1 MSSRVISVNTLLTL
15 LMLLSSVAWAERAF
29 AETEGFIPL
38 LQEAEA
44 DIKEWKISEASEKA
58 DKALELA
65 GEGEEKHDAY
75 YLKAVVEFYKGNY
88 GEAQKYAEK
97 TLNAVRSGEK
107 KEEDG
112 FMDFIKHVAQKKPDF
127 KEVKSEHF
135 TIRYAHPKDYIIAEY
150 GKEVLEKS
158 RYEIGLDLEEYPDDP
173 VIVEIYPDLES
184 FTIASTL
191 PPENVEKT
199 GVVGICK
206 FNRVMI
212 LSPRVLPRG
221 YTWSDT
227 LAHEYTHYLIFL
239 KSENTVPVWLH
250 EGIAKFEETR
260 WREKKR
266 NVFSPFYE
274 TILADALAKNDLVPI
289 EKMHPSLALLDSAR
303 EAQLAFAQAATSISY
318 IVDKW
323 GNGGLVDL
331 LEAMKAEDDYK
342 AALTDVTGLDF
353 DTYYRSWKNYL
364 KGKHLTEK
372 IPGMKVKGIRISN
385 KDGETGDG
393 SEDLVDID
401 NGKARGHTR
410 LGDLLKTRG
419 RLRSASYEYEK
430 ALGFDPGSPL
440 ISTRLASVLN
450 GSGETDRA
458 LGILDPLTE
467 IYPENMDIYLVL
479 GRIYLEKENMQKAEE
494 SYKTAISINPFD
506 PEIHTALVLIYEKS
520 GRKDEAERE
529 KKILNILS
537 QKEEDHE

>member
-1 MSSRVISVNTLLTL
+1 M
-15 LMLLSSVAWAERAF
+15 
-29 AETEGFIPL
+29 
-38 LQEAEA
+38 
-44 DIKEWKISEASEKA
+44 
-58 DKALELA
+58 
-65 GEGEEKHDAY
+65 
-75 YLKAVVEFYKGNY
+75 
-88 GEAQKYAEK
+88 
-97 TLNAVRSGEK
+97 
-107 KEEDG
+107 
-112 FMDFIKHVAQKKPDF
+112 
-127 KEVKSEHF
+127 
-135 TIRYAHPKDYIIAEY
+135 
-150 GKEVLEKS
+150 
-158 RYEIGLDLEEYPDDP
+158 
-173 VIVEIYPDLES
+173 
-184 FTIASTL
+184 
-191 PPENVEKT
+191 
-199 GVVGICK
+199 
-206 FNRVMI
+206 
-212 LSPRVLPRG
+212 
-221 YTWSDT
+221 
-227 LAHEYTHYLIFL
+227 
-239 KSENTVPVWLH
+239 WLH

-266 NVFSPFYE
+266 NVFTPFYE
-274 TILADALAKNDLVPI
+274 TILADALAKDDLVPI

-364 KGKHLTEK
+364 KRKHLTEK

-385 KDGETGDG
+385 KDGEPGDG

-506 PEIHTALVLIYEKS
+506 PEIHTALVSIYEKS

-529 KKILNILS
+529 RKILNILS